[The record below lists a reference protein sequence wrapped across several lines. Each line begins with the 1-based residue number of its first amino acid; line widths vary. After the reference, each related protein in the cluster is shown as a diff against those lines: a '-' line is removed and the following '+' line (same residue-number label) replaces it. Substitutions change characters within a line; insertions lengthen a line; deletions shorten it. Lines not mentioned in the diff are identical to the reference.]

1 MDVERSVA
9 AVPFDHALLHAVH
22 AMARWQ
28 RRTLHSIR
36 ADRGVVPGSGSTDQR
51 SASAKSKGART
62 GVRGT
67 AGRIATDPETSALDT
82 ARQEDESS
90 AWVAIRPWVRVNRR
104 NDSHQHHGP
113 KNSARTTQ
121 RHHAPKPGELSPC
134 GLRLAADQPLPRS
147 QTLSLRDACEAKQLR
162 QRAGV
167 VYRAP
172 RSKETLSM
180 PFGSCGCPTCAIC

>member
-62 GVRGT
+62 GVQGT
-67 AGRIATDPETSALDT
+67 ACRIAGAFP
-82 ARQEDESS
+82 
-90 AWVAIRPWVRVNRR
+90 
-104 NDSHQHHGP
+104 
-113 KNSARTTQ
+113 
-121 RHHAPKPGELSPC
+121 
-134 GLRLAADQPLPRS
+134 PRS
-147 QTLSLRDACEAKQLR
+147 IFALHRQLR
-162 QRAGV
+162 TAEQDSLQTD
-167 VYRAP
+167 YR
-172 RSKETLSM
+172 RCTHSL
-180 PFGSCGCPTCAIC
+180 PTVLLRTIYLKTAH